1 MEARTPDNHIAIAE
15 AAIRIKGT
23 VILRAYK
30 AGTKELLTEIVTPN
44 IIVNSPN
51 YGLDLVIQRLI
62 GTNTYSLNITQ
73 GEIGTGT
80 TTPAVTDTQLTAGVA
95 RTSVTYS
102 ADNGNTIAVLQFFF
116 PDSTL
121 PNQTYTEFGTFVDGT
136 NVLGSGQMFNH
147 ALFSTSYAKVS
158 GIDITVECDFQ
169 LSQ

>member
-1 MEARTPDNHIAIAE
+1 MEGTPRRNHLAVQE
-15 AAIRIKGT
+15 GIRLKGT

-30 AGTKELLTEIVTPN
+30 AGTKELLTEITTPN

-51 YGLDLVIQRLI
+51 YGLDLIIQRLV

-73 GEIGTGT
+73 GEMGTGT
-80 TTPAVTDTQLTAGVA
+80 TTPAVTDTQLTAGVV
-95 RTSVTYS
+95 RTSPTYV

-121 PNQTYTEFGTFVDGT
+121 PNDTYSEFGTFVDGS

-147 ALFSTSYAKVS
+147 ALFATPYAKVS
-158 GIDITVECDFQ
+158 GIDITCEVDFS